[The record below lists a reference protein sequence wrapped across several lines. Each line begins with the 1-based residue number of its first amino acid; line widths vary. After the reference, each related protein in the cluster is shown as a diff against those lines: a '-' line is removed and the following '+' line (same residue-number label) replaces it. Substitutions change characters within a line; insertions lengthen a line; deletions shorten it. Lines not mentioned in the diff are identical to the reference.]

1 VSADAAELKAGFDKA
16 AADLVEVKATADK
29 ATADAFEYQSQMSR
43 MAEDMS
49 AVQEQ
54 LLRERENLSQLSDQH
69 AQLLRQQE
77 VLATELMVALGN
89 YKPKANIDAG
99 ELGRAVCGL
108 HDQRFAGV
116 CSVAC

>member
-1 VSADAAELKAGFDKA
+1 
-16 AADLVEVKATADK
+16 
-29 ATADAFEYQSQMSR
+29 MSR